1 MRGRVTTE
9 AGLLLVDKPAGA
21 TSHDIV
27 LRIRR
32 TLGERR
38 IGHTGTLDPFATGLL
53 LSLVGPFTRLADL
66 YHELPKSYDAT
77 MVLGRETDTDDL
89 TGKTV
94 SEDAG
99 WRELDVEAI
108 RAAFAAR
115 EGIGRQVPSAYS
127 ARRAGG
133 ERAYALARRG
143 ERPELEARE
152 VTIHE
157 IAVTAVDLPR
167 VRFRASVSTGTY
179 VRALARDIGRDLG
192 PGAHLTALRR
202 TAIGP
207 FRVDDATSPDTARE
221 SVAEASRAWRS
232 GMAALPWVPRREL
245 NDGERDEIRYGR
257 SVERGDVL
265 PPPGRTHEVAG
276 GAGKRVALYA
286 AGRLFAIAE
295 QRDGHL
301 HPKKVFAA

>member
-1 MRGRVTTE
+1 MTTD
-9 AGLLLVDKPAGA
+9 AGLLLIDKPAGA

-32 TLGERR
+32 RLGVRR

-53 LSLVGPFTRLADL
+53 LSLVGSFTRLADL
-66 YHELPKSYDAT
+66 YHGLLKSYDAT
-77 MVLGRETDTDDL
+77 MALGRETDTDDL
-89 TGKTV
+89 TGRTV

-99 WRELDVEAI
+99 WRELDREAI
-108 RAAFAAR
+108 RASFAAR
-115 EGIGRQVPSAYS
+115 EGVGRQVPSSYS
-127 ARRAGG
+127 ARRTGG

-157 IAVTAVDLPR
+157 IAVTDIDLPR

-179 VRALARDIGRDLG
+179 IRALARDIGRDLG

-207 FRVDDATSPDTARE
+207 FAVDEATSPDVVEAA
-221 SVAEASRAWRS
+221 VAEASTAWRP
-232 GMAALPWVPRREL
+232 GMAALPWVWRREL
-245 NDGERDEIRYGR
+245 NDGERNEIRHGR

-265 PPPGRTHEVAG
+265 RPSGSAPDSSEGSTNP
-276 GAGKRVALYA
+276 VALYA
-286 AGRLFAIAE
+286 SDELFAIAE
-295 QRDGHL
+295 ARDGRL
-301 HPKKVFAA
+301 YPKKVFAA